1 MTEKEKEYRQLA
13 AVPVGPHGNA
23 PLAALRS
30 GVDRQSAVV
39 ALQLRGHLLA
49 GLRALPPGL
58 PLLV

>member
-30 GVDRQSAVV
+30 GIDRQSAVA
-39 ALQLRGHLLA
+39 ALQLRGYLQ
-49 GLRALPPGL
+49 
-58 PLLV
+58 